1 MKKKIISGLAS
12 GAMLFAGVMV
22 PVESTAF
29 TVMTAY
35 AASQY
40 ASGAIPLT
48 LGVASDVID
57 TMYKNESRVFSINVT
72 SATNLN
78 IKVLYI
84 GNALA
89 VSLYDSNDNELF
101 SDNNSTAGDVKTYE
115 RSVGVSAG
123 TYYLKCT
130 TLENGVQGQYQ
141 VTVEAGAA
149 KKSIKDSSVTV
160 SGINAKYTYTGYEI
174 KPKPI
179 VKDGT
184 KTLTEGVD
192 YTLSYENNVNL
203 GPKNA
208 DNTAAEV
215 TITGTGSYSGQRSV
229 SFTITAPELKNID
242 ISKAEVNGINDEYA
256 FTGSK
261 IQPKPTSVVLN
272 GTTLVEGTDYQ
283 VRYPTA
289 STANIEGTGTVT
301 IKGIGNYINSVVKT
315 FTIISTAKTDLSTA
329 KVNLE
334 KYSYAY
340 TGKKITP
347 PITSVV
353 LNGKTLSRDTDY
365 TVSYGTNIN
374 GSGTVTVTAQTG
386 SDYSG
391 SATATFTI
399 NKANIS
405 DASVILDDTT
415 LVYTGSEMKP
425 AVKSVV
431 LNGTTLTSG
440 TDYTVSYKNNVSAG
454 TGSVV
459 ITGTGNYEGSMSIDF
474 TIVCANISGAAVTLE
489 NTSYTYTGSEIKP
502 AVKSVV
508 LNGKTL
514 AAADYE
520 VSYSNN
526 KNVGTGTVTVKGK
539 GNYTGSKS
547 VTFTINSKNTSIDIS
562 GAAVTLENTSYT
574 YTGSEIKPAV
584 KSVVLNGKTLAA
596 TDYEVSYSNNKNVG
610 TGTVTVKGK
619 GNYTGSK
626 SVTFTINK
634 QAVTRIPGDVNDD
647 GKVNMQ
653 DLTRLQQKLAEW
665 DVTINTSNAEVT
677 GDGKINM
684 QDLTRLQQKLAEWD
698 VELL

>member
-48 LGVASDVID
+48 LGVASDEYYFEQSNVV
-57 TMYKNESRVFSINVT
+57 RVFSVNVS
-72 SATNLN
+72 SAMNLGIDVFHN
-78 IKVLYI
+78 
-84 GNALA
+84 NA
-89 VSLYDSNDNELF
+89 VQYTLYDSNDNAVLSF
-101 SDNNSTAGDVKTYE
+101 KTAKIDNAKTISYTV
-115 RSVGVSAG
+115 SVNAG
-123 TYYLKCT
+123 TYYLRCET
-130 TLENGVQGQYQ
+130 MDMNAGGYQ
-141 VTVEAGAA
+141 ITFIGNVST
-149 KKSIKDSSVTV
+149 KSIKDSSVTV
-160 SGINAKYTYTGYEI
+160 SGIKEKYTYTGSEI
-174 KPKPI
+174 KPVDFT

-184 KTLTEGVD
+184 KTLTKGVD
-192 YTLSYENNVNL
+192 YTVSYENNVNL
-203 GPKNA
+203 GPKNV
-208 DNTAAEV
+208 DNTEAEV
-215 TITGTGSYSGQRSV
+215 IITGIGSYSGQRSV

-242 ISKAEVNGINDEYA
+242 ISKAEVNGIYDEYA

-365 TVSYGTNIN
+365 TVSYGTNIS

-405 DASVILDDTT
+405 DASVIIDDTT

-459 ITGTGNYEGSMSIDF
+459 ITGTGNYEGSISIDF

-562 GAAVTLENTSYT
+562 SAAVTLENTSYT

-596 TDYEVSYSNNKNVG
+596 ADYEVSYSNNKNVG

-634 QAVTRIPGDVNDD
+634 QAPARIPGDVNDD

-665 DVTINTSNAEVT
+665 DVEINTSNAEVT